1 MWAVFGRGVVFG
13 VWVWCGFEKVVGF
26 AVFVLWECAVGG
38 VGWSV
43 GGVLC
48 RGVFGCIVRV
58 CGCFVSVVWE
68 GVEFEEGEE

>member
-1 MWAVFGRGVVFG
+1 M
-13 VWVWCGFEKVVGF
+13 
-26 AVFVLWECAVGG
+26 GG

-43 GGVLC
+43 EGVLC

-68 GVEFEEGEE
+68 GVEFEEGEESFEDGEMQCFG